1 MALNTEQKKRQ
12 LVVNFINLER
22 RTSVQLCKMIVEN
35 RVGVLADKEMEE
47 AARRD
52 FQEEPGMMERCLQFV

>member
-1 MALNTEQKKRQ
+1 ME
-12 LVVNFINLER
+12 NFINLER

-35 RVGVLADKEMEE
+35 RVGVLGDKEMEE

-52 FQEEPGMMERCLQFV
+52 FQEEPGMMERWQHHPVHRLKDLILFN

>member
-1 MALNTEQKKRQ
+1 M
-12 LVVNFINLER
+12 VNFIDLER

-35 RVGVLADKEMEE
+35 RVGVLGDKEMEE

-52 FQEEPGMMERCLQFV
+52 FQEEPGMMER

>member
-1 MALNTEQKKRQ
+1 MSLNTEQQKRQ
-12 LVVNFINLER
+12 IVVNFTDLER

-35 RVGVLADKEMEE
+35 RVGVLGDKEMEE

-52 FQEEPGMMERCLQFV
+52 FQEEPGMMER

>member
-1 MALNTEQKKRQ
+1 MSLNTEQRKRQ
-12 LVVNFINLER
+12 IVVNLIDLER

-35 RVGVLADKEMEE
+35 RVGVLGDKEMEE

-52 FQEEPGMMERCLQFV
+52 FQEEPGMMER